1 MHYNEEQLVN
11 MISNVFGEVVEPT
24 FDALNSFYSSN
35 GYRWKHTRMN
45 WSNGVTMVGNDIVT
59 GDVYNHQM
67 DINYVL
73 DSIVAYVISERPKV
87 ESGDSYW

>member
-1 MHYNEEQLVN
+1 MHYSEEQLVK
-11 MISNVFGEVVEPT
+11 MISAVFGVDVAPT
-24 FDALNSFYSSN
+24 FEALNDFHN
-35 GYRWKHTRMN
+35 RNRNQWKYTRMH
-45 WSNGVTMVGNDIVT
+45 WSTGETVVADVGVT
-59 GDVYNHQM
+59 GDVYNHQR